1 MTTLKNNIV
10 YSIISVFIA
19 ILFPYALLAQENY
32 QIVDTGQEKFYNN
45 NTEISAT
52 VEGDNFYG
60 QDAQFSMN
68 SPSYTDNNDGTISD
82 NITGLI
88 WTKTP
93 DLNGDGKINADDK
106 LSYTDA
112 IDHAKTF
119 QIGGYNDWR
128 LPNIKEQYSLIL
140 FTGIDPSGLDGTNT
154 DLLTPFIDTEYFDF
168 GFGNASKKMILV
180 R

>member
-1 MTTLKNNIV
+1 MILKNNIANLLLSLTV
-10 YSIISVFIA
+10 S
-19 ILFPYALLAQENY
+19 ILFSQSIFAQENY
-32 QIVDTGQEKFYNN
+32 NIVDTGQDIFYNN
-45 NTEISAT
+45 NSEINAT
-52 VEGDNFYG
+52 VEGDEFYG

-68 SPSYTDNNDGTISD
+68 SPSYTDNGDGTITD

-93 DLNGDGKINADDK
+93 DLNEDGKINADDK
-106 LSYTDA
+106 LSYSDA
-112 IDHAKTF
+112 IDYAKTL

-128 LPNIKEQYSLIL
+128 LPSIKEQYSLIL
-140 FTGIDPSGLDGTNT
+140 FTGIDPSGWNGSNT

-168 GFGNASKKMILV
+168 GNASKKMILV